1 MSKLS
6 CLGYGDMRWSKGLAP
21 PVNQGIRRMLMVI
34 FAPRPLYLQ
43 ERAPLP
49 MEKEVGRDG
58 CLLQE
63 MYGTRIHHV
72 DKTQEF

>member
-1 MSKLS
+1 MH
-6 CLGYGDMRWSKGLAP
+6 WSKGLAP
-21 PVNQGIRRMLMVI
+21 PVSHGIRRKLRVI
-34 FAPRPLYLQ
+34 FAPLLPYLQ

-49 MEKEVGRDG
+49 MGKAVGRDG

-72 DKTQEF
+72 DKTQFLKR